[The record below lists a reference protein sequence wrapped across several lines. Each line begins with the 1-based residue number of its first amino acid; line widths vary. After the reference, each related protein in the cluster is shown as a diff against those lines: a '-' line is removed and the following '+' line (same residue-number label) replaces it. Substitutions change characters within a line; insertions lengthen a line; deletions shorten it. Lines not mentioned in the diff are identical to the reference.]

1 MQLSQKVD
9 FPMLFPFASGPTP
22 VAFDLVITRR
32 LPGSNIHSRGLVVAI
47 ARGVADPGV
56 CHTGV
61 VHRWE
66 VINTSHATTIR
77 DQCFNISSKKQVNRA
92 PCCVGADHQ
101 GLKFKKIGGRA
112 VTTA

>member
-1 MQLSQKVD
+1 MKICAWQFRMATENHAIIAKSGLSHAVS
-9 FPMLFPFASGPTP
+9 LASGPTP

-61 VHRWE
+61 VHR
-66 VINTSHATTIR
+66 
-77 DQCFNISSKKQVNRA
+77 
-92 PCCVGADHQ
+92 
-101 GLKFKKIGGRA
+101 
-112 VTTA
+112 